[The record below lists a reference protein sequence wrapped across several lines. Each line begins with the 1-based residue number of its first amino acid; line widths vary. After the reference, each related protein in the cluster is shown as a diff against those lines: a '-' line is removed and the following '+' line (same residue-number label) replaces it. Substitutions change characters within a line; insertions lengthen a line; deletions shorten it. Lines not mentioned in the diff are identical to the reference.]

1 MQRDLSA
8 TERSCARR
16 CPARLTVPFE
26 DDECEWF
33 VRGWGPSPV
42 RWRGGWAAAID
53 NEASP
58 ADLVQIGFKEIEYLL
73 DLAPQHLWLVG
84 PGTVDPAAHVWSVTL
99 DGLAATFTRVDDCP
113 SPQLGDSN
121 IALLRYSLTD

>member
-1 MQRDLSA
+1 MGAEPSA
-8 TERSCARR
+8 VAR
-16 CPARLTVPFE
+16 
-26 DDECEWF
+26 
-33 VRGWGPSPV
+33 
-42 RWRGGWAAAID
+42 WAAAID